1 MNSLRRTAVLLSALA
16 AAGLVGLLAL
26 VVRGVATDSWPS
38 SSTILAA
45 GLVVHVLCLGA
56 VVVRF
61 SATNLRGRDGLGR
74 YTALLGTVLGALVLM
89 VATSEL
95 ALFAVGWTVS
105 GLAVAGLVHGG
116 GTTGAPRAA
125 RRTVARLVPGDLA
138 LWALVAADAGV
149 LPDLGLG
156 DDLATALG
164 VAALVVAVVS
174 RGALVPLGDWLAE
187 TAEAPSPVSALLHA
201 GVVNG
206 GVLLLLLHG
215 SDVPTGT
222 ATAAALAVVAALT
235 MVVGVLGQQGRTD
248 VKGRLAASTSTQMA
262 LATAF
267 VAVGLPGAALL
278 HVIAHAWWK
287 AWSFLN
293 AGGAVDRARE
303 AHQARS
309 SALAVAVRLGAAAL
323 VGGAAFVV
331 LAQHLPAAVAA
342 VPALLVA
349 LVTGATAA
357 AFVGAPAVAHALAG
371 VGAVAVLAGLVTI
384 GERLEL
390 PEGGA
395 HPASTVAAV
404 ITLVGLVLAV
414 GATLPGLREVAPLA
428 LLRARLALPPWAVR
442 HRRTA
447 LADHLTPAIRA
458 EHQHVDGGA
467 ERIRMAVRIASSPI
481 APAWPLRSAIAVS
494 PFDGLEHL
502 DADTAAEMLDRLHGR
517 DPRQRLHRLLALYS
531 AGSIAEAHLRRALR
545 DLESDE
551 RLPEAW
557 RGLPASDLVAY
568 TRATLAE
575 APAATDDTAA
585 DAVGSL
591 GTLGAAAR
599 TLAGAQDV
607 ASGRRPGAPGSLTE
621 QAAAQAAAWCA
632 QAWQRTAGDADPWRV
647 WLRAARLPGADLALG
662 TPGVRAAARTLPE
675 DPVLA
680 LALLHDEARRRA
692 TRAGLDPLDL
702 FAYLAGLLATAP
714 GWAAHARWRVD
725 HGQPDSLIA
734 LCAVRAVHDLLVA
747 DLGEGRGEAVSPG
760 VVAAIGAGDP
770 GAVEVRRLLGLWQRA
785 LDLAVGER
793 LLGAGTRPA
802 PVLED
807 RAVVVQSLW
816 CLDARSAPLRR
827 HLEALPGPRRH
838 RTHGV
843 AGFFGIALDVIDTDG
858 TRTARAPGLL
868 QPDLHRVA
876 AVPEPAPLWTTT
888 AAGRDPLTALGY
900 AELGGVIA
908 VGEIATGLVRRAL
921 RRPLAERA
929 RRRRL
934 AVEVGVMTD
943 ASGTEI
949 DAAAKAA
956 RVAGLLKAAGVA
968 DDLGAVLL
976 VVGHGATTANNAYAA
991 AYDCGACGAN
1001 PGVLNASVLA
1011 EWFNDPAVRAELF
1024 HHGIQVP
1031 ARSTAIAA
1039 WHDTT
1044 ADVVMAASDHP
1055 DVRAL
1060 QADLDRAARRARA
1073 EREVDLAGATP
1084 ALLRGA
1090 DVAEP
1095 MPEWGLAGAQGLL
1108 VGRGRIP
1115 EPGVRWF
1122 QLDYRHDEDVDLS
1135 GLAGALAGPGL
1146 VAAGIMGCYAASV
1159 SDPDLFGAGDKTTHN
1174 VVGDVGVVRGRA
1186 GDLAIGLPWQ
1196 AHSPLDPAAVT
1207 GADPVAAA
1215 AAAGSLRHLPARPV
1229 LAIEAPR
1236 DRVLEAVAKVPA
1248 LHALVANRW
1257 VTLWAVEPLPGVL
1270 RPAVA
1275 EYAPARGWVDVVTG
1289 RLLAS
1294 DSADSVA

>member
-38 SSTILAA
+38 SSTTLAV

-95 ALFAVGWTVS
+95 ALFALGWTVS

-125 RRTVARLVPGDLA
+125 RRTLARLVPGDLA

-215 SDVPTGT
+215 SDLPTGT
-222 ATAAALAVVAALT
+222 ATAAALAAAAALT

-303 AHQARS
+303 AHQTRS
-309 SALAVAVRLGAAAL
+309 SALALGVRLGAAAIA
-323 VGGAAFVV
+323 GGAAFVV
-331 LAQHLPAAVAA
+331 LAHHLPAPVAA

-349 LVTGATAA
+349 LVAGATAA
-357 AFVGAPAVAHALAG
+357 AFAAAPSVSHALAG
-371 VGAVAVLAGLVTI
+371 LGAVAALAGLVTI

-395 HPASTVAAV
+395 HPASALAAV
-404 ITLVGLVLAV
+404 VTLVGMALAAAAAIP
-414 GATLPGLREVAPLA
+414 GAREIAPLA

-442 HRRTA
+442 RRRTT
-447 LADHLTPAIRA
+447 LADHLAPAIRA

-467 ERIRMAVRIASSPI
+467 ERIRMAVKIASSPI

-517 DPRQRLHRLLALYS
+517 DPRERLHRLLSLYS
-531 AGSIAEAHLRRALR
+531 SGSIAEAHLRRALR

-575 APAATDDTAA
+575 APAPAEDAA
-585 DAVGSL
+585 PDAVGSL

-607 ASGRRPGAPGSLTE
+607 ASRRRPGAPGSLTE

-662 TPGVRAAARTLPE
+662 TPGVRAAARMLPE

-770 GAVEVRRLLGLWQRA
+770 GTVEVRRLLGLWQRA

-807 RAVVVQSLW
+807 RAVVVQSLG
-816 CLDARSAPLRR
+816 CLDARSAPIRR
-827 HLEALPGPRRH
+827 HLEALGGPRRH

-843 AGFFGIALDVIDTDG
+843 AGFFGVAVETVDPDG
-858 TRTARAPGLL
+858 TR
-868 QPDLHRVA
+868 
-876 AVPEPAPLWTTT
+876 
-888 AAGRDPLTALGY
+888 
-900 AELGGVIA
+900 
-908 VGEIATGLVRRAL
+908 VRRAPFLLAPDHRL
-921 RRPLAERA
+921 RASAPRPSAASLLTSAARDPRAVLGWAEVGGLLALGEVAADAA
-929 RRRRL
+929 RRGLALVPRRRAPEL
-934 AVEVGVMTD
+934 PADGAVDLDV
-943 ASGTEI
+943 
-949 DAAAKAA
+949 AARAE
-956 RVAGLLKAAGVA
+956 RVAGLLRAAGIA
-968 DDLGAVLL
+968 DSAEGVGEVLL
-976 VVGHGATTANNAYAA
+976 IVGHGARTANNAYAS

-1001 PGVLNASVLA
+1001 PGAVNAALLA
-1011 EWFNDPAVRAELF
+1011 AWFNDPEVRTLLRRD
-1024 HHGIQVP
+1024 HGITLP
-1031 ARSTAIAA
+1031 LRATALAA

-1044 ADVVMAASDHP
+1044 ADVVTLDTDHP
-1055 DVRAL
+1055 DLQGLVEDLARAT
-1060 QADLDRAARRARA
+1060 RRARH
-1073 EREVDLAGATP
+1073 EREAELPGGLAAG
-1084 ALLRGA
+1084 LRGI
-1090 DVAEP
+1090 DRAEAV
-1095 MPEWGLAGAQGLL
+1095 PEWGLAGAHGLL
-1108 VGRGRIP
+1108 LGRGRVTD
-1115 EPGVRWF
+1115 PGTRWF
-1122 QLDYRHDEDVDLS
+1122 QLDYDAAQDVDGSRLR
-1135 GLAGALAGPGL
+1135 AALAGPGL
-1146 VAAGIMGCYAASV
+1146 VAAGIMSCYGASV
-1159 SDPDLFGAGDKTTHN
+1159 RWPQVHGAGDKTLHN
-1174 VVGDVGVVRGRA
+1174 VLGDVGVQRGRD
-1186 GDLAIGLPWQ
+1186 GDLALGLPWQ
-1196 AHSPLDPAAVT
+1196 AV
-1207 GADPVAAA
+1207 
-1215 AAAGSLRHLPARPV
+1215 AGSAPARGRVWSADTLRHLPARPLIAVEGERDAV
-1229 LAIEAPR
+1229 LA
-1236 DRVLEAVAKVPA
+1236 AVEDVAA
-1248 LHALVANRW
+1248 LHALVRGGW
-1257 VTLWAVEPLPGVL
+1257 VRLCVVTEGRATELVPRLQAWREVGSDRV
-1270 RPAVA
+1270 
-1275 EYAPARGWVDVVTG
+1275 VDVVG
-1289 RLLAS
+1289 R
-1294 DSADSVA
+1294 